1 MEDLKYIKDDSGRI
15 VKAIRGDKQ
24 ATITWA
30 DSSADVEY
38 VNAIIMILFSQ
49 RDVGGDV
56 GG

>member
-30 DSSADVEY
+30 DSSADVDY
-38 VNAIIMILFSQ
+38 VNAVLMIMFSQ
-49 RDVGGDV
+49 RNVGGVLD
-56 GG
+56 G

>member
-15 VKAIRGDKQ
+15 VKAIRSDKQ

-30 DSSADVEY
+30 DSSADVDY
-38 VNAIIMILFSQ
+38 VNAVLMIMFSQ
-49 RDVGGDV
+49 RNVGGDV

>member
-24 ATITWA
+24 ANIVWF
-30 DSSADVEY
+30 DNSADVEY
-38 VNAIIMILFSQ
+38 VNAVLMILFSQ